1 MYGHILNTIPPDIL
15 KSIVIKSK
23 NIISVGCKYK
33 DFQILEK
40 EFPDCNFQYDL
51 SWLDKIDVE
60 TTYEILPLSTKK

>member
-1 MYGHILNTIPPDIL
+1 MYDSILNIIPPNIS
-15 KSIVIKSK
+15 KSIFIKSK
-23 NIISVGCKYK
+23 NIILVGCKYE

-60 TTYEILPLSTKK
+60 PTYEILPLSTK